1 MRQTMIGLLALM
13 TAMLLSLNVN
23 RTSLSAKM
31 QVIDNEMETIAGG
44 VALEVLDYVGTKDFD
59 EATAGVE
66 ITDPN
71 DLTALPFSTGQTYD
85 QADDI
90 DDFHQI
96 QTHTLP
102 EFDFD
107 FEIDIAVEYVNENDP
122 EVTASQPTFAK
133 KVTVT
138 VNNDLLQS
146 PVYLSQV
153 YTYP

>member
-1 MRQTMIGLLALM
+1 MRQTMMGLLALM

-23 RTSLSAKM
+23 RTSLSAKV

-44 VALEVLDYVGTKDFD
+44 VALEVLDYVGTKSFD
-59 EATAGVE
+59 AATATAEVE
-66 ITDPN
+66 DPQ
-71 DLTALPFSTGQTYD
+71 DLTALPFATGMSYT

-96 QTHTLP
+96 QTHSLP
-102 EFDFD
+102 EFEFD
-107 FEIDIAVEYVNENDP
+107 FEIDISVEYVDENVP
-122 EVTASQPTFAK
+122 EVTATSPTFAK

-138 VNNDLLQS
+138 VSNEFLQA
-146 PVYLSQV
+146 PVHLSQV

>member
-1 MRQTMIGLLALM
+1 MRQTMMGLLALM

-23 RTSLSAKM
+23 RSALNAKV
-31 QVIDNEMETIAGG
+31 QVIDSEMETIAGG
-44 VALEVLDYVGTKDFD
+44 VALEVLDYVGTKPFD
-59 EATAGVE
+59 AATDGEGVE
-66 ITDPN
+66 QASE
-71 DLTALPFSTGQTYD
+71 LTTLPFSTGQSYT

-102 EFDFD
+102 EFEFD
-107 FEIDIAVEYVNENDP
+107 FEIDVAVEYVDENDP
-122 EVTASQPTFAK
+122 DLTASSQTFAK

-138 VNNDLLQS
+138 VNNALMQT
-146 PVYLSQV
+146 PVHLSQV